1 MSDNA
6 LTAPAPRRRL
16 VFLLPIAVMVALVAV
31 FGKRLMDVSGGN
43 DPHLIPTV
51 LLDTPMPDL
60 DLPPLPGRTKL
71 TDVGQEGDGLSDE
84 DLKGRVSL
92 VNVWGSW
99 CAACQVEHPLLMELA
114 KRDEVPIHGI
124 AWRDDPAAALAWL
137 ARHGDPYTRIGQDPR
152 SHAAIAL
159 GVTGAPETF
168 VVDADGVIRY
178 KHIGPITPEAWTGTL
193 RPLIKQLSARP

>member
-1 MSDNA
+1 MSDNT
-6 LTAPAPRRRL
+6 LPAPAPRRRL
-16 VFLLPIAVMVALVAV
+16 VFLLPIAVMAALVMV
-31 FGKRLMDVSGGN
+31 FGKRLLDVSGGS

-51 LLDTPMPDL
+51 LLNALMPDM

-71 TDVGQEGDGLSDE
+71 AEDGLSDE

-99 CAACQVEHPLLMELA
+99 CVACQVEHPLLMELA

-124 AWRDDPAAALAWL
+124 AWRDDPNAALAWL
-137 ARHGDPYTRIGQDPR
+137 ARHGDPYARIGQDPR

-168 VVDADGVIRY
+168 VVDAAGVIRY
-178 KHIGPITPEAWTGTL
+178 KHIGPITPEAWIGTL
-193 RPLIKQLSARP
+193 RPLIKQLSAGP